1 MNTVLRFIACSDLHF
16 KTDSEK
22 EPQRFRR
29 GMALAY
35 AYADS
40 QAYRGIDAIVFNGDF
55 ANQGLQEQM
64 QLVKDTVS
72 DCVRPETQTIYTL
85 ASHEFMAPDGEAGAV
100 ARFQALF
107 GQAPDQH
114 NVINGYHFISIT
126 TQNGCHIYDEKQAWL
141 REQLRQA
148 AADYPKPIFVFQHP
162 HLTGTV
168 YGSILWGEDEIIP
181 ILMDYPGVIDFSGHS
196 HAPIN
201 DPRSIHQKYFTSEGT
216 GSLSYL
222 ELDEFDKLHGTIPPD
237 AENFAQFCIV
247 EARDDGSVLIRPF
260 DVISGGF
267 FGTDRLIAHPWEPAS
282 FVYTD
287 DRYQTAACPA
297 FTADAELRVTSDAA
311 GEYAVGFPQA
321 LQEPERVD
329 SYTLRLRSLSDGRII
344 RQCNVTSSYYL
355 YRMPPRV
362 EIPLGRLCAGA
373 YEATVCA
380 NSFWGTSSAPLTL
393 TFEVNDFD

>member
-16 KTDSEK
+16 KRDSEK

-29 GMALAY
+29 GMELAY
-35 AYADS
+35 AYADAQS
-40 QAYRGIDAIVFNGDF
+40 YRRIDAIVFNGDF
-55 ANQGLQEQM
+55 ADQGLQEQM

-72 DCVRPETQTIYTL
+72 DCVRPETQTNHTL
-85 ASHEFMAPDGEAGAV
+85 ASHEFMAPDGEAGSV
-100 ARFQALF
+100 ARFRALF
-107 GQAPDQH
+107 GQQPDQH
-114 NVINGYHFISIT
+114 RVINGCHFISIT
-126 TQNGCHIYDEKQAWL
+126 TQNGCHIYEEKQAWL

-148 AADYPKPIFVFQHP
+148 AADYPNPIFVFQHP

-237 AENFAQFCIV
+237 AEDFAQFCIV

-267 FGTDRLIAHPWEPAS
+267 FGTDRLIEHPWEPS
-282 FVYTD
+282 TFIYTD
-287 DRYQTAACPA
+287 DRYR
-297 FTADAELRVTSDAA
+297 TADCPSFAADAALRVFSDEKKAYSVA
-311 GEYAVGFPQA
+311 FPQA
-321 LQEPERVD
+321 KQEPERVD
-329 SYTLRLRSLSDGRII
+329 SYSLRLRSLSDGRII
-344 RQCNVTSSYYL
+344 RQSNVTSSYYL
-355 YRMPPRV
+355 FHMPPRV
-362 EIPLGRLCAGA
+362 EIPVGQLPSGT

-393 TFEVNDFD
+393 TFEVNDVD